1 MVYEKNSINV
11 KNSFDVKLFGI
22 DYSLGKNIEYMLHD
36 RFLNKSKV
44 LTYVGFIKRHPHDDH
59 SVIRIVFKDET
70 QANKDNIKSLL
81 QSSIDYCIQNY
92 TNISD
97 SFV

>member
-1 MVYEKNSINV
+1 
-11 KNSFDVKLFGI
+11 
-22 DYSLGKNIEYMLHD
+22 MLHD
-36 RFLNKSKV
+36 RFLNKTKI

-59 SVIRIVFKDET
+59 SIIRVVFKDDT
-70 QANKDNIKSLL
+70 KANTDNIRSLL

-92 TNISD
+92 TNISE